1 MRMRKNHCGNGENAE
16 DQSDNKVQSDDVLD
30 EVGVDRGEVGLGI
43 FYKDNRQ
50 KYGFGVF

>member
-1 MRMRKNHCGNGENAE
+1 MRMRKTHCGYGENAE

-30 EVGVDRGEVGLGI
+30 EVGVDCGGVGK

-50 KYGFGVF
+50 KYGFDVF